1 VRCAVGSHLLF
12 IQTKNDIK
20 YSRYTDTACT
30 EVVQPPYDTTKASTL
45 NLKVLDLIKKMKI
58 IVLDAALPAVFSYK
72 YDEEGVLKRYR
83 LLFNSYSTFTGFLK
97 EMESY
102 TNDEGF
108 VVSMR
113 HSGQK
118 NFEEKLLTQLLVDA
132 QNKARFLG
140 LAAKRPVRKILQLRE
155 ADGEEFARGWTV
167 YPPLSYSLVGPKND
181 KIVLHKKSIVRF
193 AW

>member
-1 VRCAVGSHLLF
+1 VRCAGGSHLLF

-20 YSRYTDTACT
+20 YSRYTDTAYT

-45 NLKVLDLIKKMKI
+45 NLKVPDLIKKMKI
-58 IVLDAALPAVFSYK
+58 TVLDAALPAAFSYK
-72 YDEEGVLKRYR
+72 YEEEVFKRYR

-108 VVSMR
+108 VVLTR

-118 NFEEKLLTQLLVDA
+118 NFEEKLLTQLIVDA

-181 KIVLHKKSIVRF
+181 KIVLHKKIIVRF